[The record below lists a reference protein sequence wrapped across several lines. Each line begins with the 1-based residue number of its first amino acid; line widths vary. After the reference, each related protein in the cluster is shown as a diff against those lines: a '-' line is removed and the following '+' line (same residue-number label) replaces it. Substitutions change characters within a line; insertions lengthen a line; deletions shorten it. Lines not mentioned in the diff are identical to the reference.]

1 MKVEVELTLCLSLI
15 LKSFPHLFRVNG
27 RRCRLGGP
35 EFGPR
40 IQVLRVDRVGLV
52 RALAGTG
59 CCGRREVLLLE
70 PGGTLHYHAAQLVGD
85 GVFCCLLFGEI
96 LRGQHLAFL
105 LLLQGALE
113 FALLVE
119 DAFAHLLVEHQLP
132 VQVLA
137 VHRVNAGI
145 DELLRDDQA
154 LGIGHGVA
162 TLLRRRVVPVD
173 RRHHSSTCSTV
184 STRDVIVGGAAA
196 AVAVEVK
203 LLRVLLDVRVSSPL
217 LAAGAL

>member
-1 MKVEVELTLCLSLI
+1 M
-15 LKSFPHLFRVNG
+15 
-27 RRCRLGGP
+27 
-35 EFGPR
+35 
-40 IQVLRVDRVGLV
+40 
-52 RALAGTG
+52 
-59 CCGRREVLLLE
+59 
-70 PGGTLHYHAAQLVGD
+70 
-85 GVFCCLLFGEI
+85 
-96 LRGQHLAFL
+96 
-105 LLLQGALE
+105 
-113 FALLVE
+113 
-119 DAFAHLLVEHQLP
+119 
-132 VQVLA
+132 QVLA
-137 VHRVNAGI
+137 VHRVDAGI
-145 DELLRDDQA
+145 DEFLRDDQA